1 MARPPLLASLLGRAA
16 PEPAPASS
24 SPVPPTG
31 HLHVERMDGPWVTGW
46 SADAAGGESPPQLHI
61 DGAPVQT
68 RIEPVHRADV
78 NAALQAPAEARLG
91 WRLLLPVQAWQ
102 DDGRARRVELAAGG
116 HLQSVALPA
125 SAREWVDG
133 LMRDGRVDL
142 LASLWDQLRPWMAP
156 GPHGL
161 DPAQTAWLAQA
172 HRRLHAAVPPGMSLA
187 TMAAPLGKVERLE
200 RGVLHGW
207 VCWPGAVDEPL
218 ELRVD
223 GRAVDAAAIRTERD
237 DVARA
242 LGSPRGR
249 LGFEIEVPAAVW
261 TPGVDT
267 LSLEVRC
274 AGRPLDG
281 GALAWPRAQLADW
294 LDAQRQAE
302 ATAPEQEHPAH
313 RADRQYSLLLLL
325 EHLRAAGLLAPHALS
340 ADRQAFVREQAARF
354 GVPLAAP
361 AVASAL
367 PDGAPAALEP
377 MADAGAHDVSTVA
390 VWRLLRGYNERVIA
404 GEPPAAALSASLD
417 DPAARGV
424 VGQRFLWSLIPFFCA
439 EGQFAALRPHLDAAR
454 LRRLAQS
461 NSAWELS
468 LVLPEAALAGDH
480 TLATAVMRRLA
491 DGAAGWVNTE
501 CVAAAVRASLRPG
514 DQGVVDPPVAEFLQA
529 VLDHFE
535 HLGRAPYWSRLHDHH
550 LMGALV
556 ALLAAE
562 SLLTDRLIYW
572 AQDVATRLYAL
583 VPDFWAALDAAP
595 APSGGWGSACVEARA
610 LYTGVSHA
618 LAGEGGSH
626 AALAA
631 LTRLK
636 VLGNVD
642 ADACGREIAMDV
654 LAADPLQA
662 AALCGTPDES
672 VRLAAHPAAPPLAG
686 WVAQPATL
694 SDRIARLADVPA
706 PPGRRALPEL
716 VAACLHGAGRPLTT
730 PQQAALRRMAGR
742 EGAYLGVRLA
752 AEHWLAG
759 APRLATAEALA
770 ALVAWRDL
778 WFHAFDDAAEHPL
791 PPAPLSASY
800 SRLDAAVRGGGLAPE
815 LSGALGRVV
824 GELRRA
830 LTGRHGDLVRELEGG
845 LRALPAALAQ
855 GGAEAAGA
863 AGRSVLVAVYSCQRN
878 LATRVQA
885 IRDTWGRD
893 LDARGIPWVVVV
905 GDGDGQLGDDRVLR
919 LAVSDAYEDL
929 PAKTL
934 TLVEWAWRQTPFE
947 HLLKIDDD
955 CHLAVDAY
963 FAQSAFLAHHYHGR
977 RLHRGIGGTDRT
989 WHQAR
994 SHRARAAA
1002 SADKS
1007 PEPSTY
1013 ADGGAGYVLSR
1024 LAMGQVVQA
1033 LSTTRGA
1040 RLTRSAFLED
1050 KLLGDLLASRGITL
1064 ASHGHYTLIRRRF
1077 GQGDVMGAAGP
1088 TRALPVNAYDNL
1100 FLPGP
1105 ASPTLVTHLDGHEDM
1120 ADVQAGQ
1127 ARAELLPHRLWPSC
1141 APVRLG
1147 GEGTNQLELLSPPAR
1162 ARALRDAPVVVV
1174 AVARNERVL
1183 MPHFLAHYRQL
1194 GVRAF
1199 AIVDNLSDDGT
1210 REYLAAQDDVVLY
1223 SADTQYR
1230 HSHYGV
1236 SWQQAV
1242 LAGHRLGRW
1251 AIVAD
1256 IDEFLVYPDSETRPV
1271 DEWLASLDAAGHD
1284 AAQVLMVDMYPAGD
1298 LDGADFR
1305 HAAPFDAAPC
1315 HDEQALLPWAL
1326 GSGAYSNGRTYL
1338 SGLRH
1343 RLIPDSAPNLYTSQ
1357 KIAVFRYRPWVRLSE
1372 GLHYASNLRPAPE
1385 PVWFA
1390 HFKYHAGFR
1399 TKVLTEV
1406 ARQQHFNGAEE
1417 YRKYAALLAEARG
1430 SLVDPR
1436 VTRTWHGSRTWTRD
1450 A

>member
-1 MARPPLLASLLGRAA
+1 MARPPLLASLLGRSAA
-16 PEPAPASS
+16 DTAPAPA
-24 SPVPPTG
+24 VAGPPTD
-31 HLHVERMDGPWVTGW
+31 HLHVERVEGAWVVGW
-46 SADAAGGESPPQLHI
+46 SADAGGGSLPPRLHL
-61 DGAPVQT
+61 DGVAVDARVEAVHREDVNRALQVPTGAP
-68 RIEPVHRADV
+68 
-78 NAALQAPAEARLG
+78 LG
-91 WRLLLPVQAWQ
+91 WRLQLPVSAWL
-102 DDGRARRVELAAGG
+102 DDGSVRHVEVRAGDRAEAVPLPRRAGDW
-116 HLQSVALPA
+116 LDAVR
-125 SAREWVDG
+125 RE
-133 LMRDGRVDL
+133 GRVDL
-142 LASLWDQLRPWMAP
+142 LGPLWEQLRAWTAP
-156 GPHGL
+156 GQRVL
-161 DPAQTAWLAQA
+161 DEAQAEWLADQS
-172 HRRLHAAVPPGMSLA
+172 RRLHAALPAGVSPGQ
-187 TMAAPLGKVERLE
+187 MAAPLGKVERLD
-200 RGVLHGW
+200 RGVLQGW
-207 VCWPGAVDEPL
+207 ACWPAAIDEPL
-218 ELRVD
+218 ELWVD
-223 GRAVDAAAIRTERD
+223 GQAIDAGAIRTERD

-249 LGFEIEVPAAVW
+249 LGFEFEVPAAVW
-261 TPGVDT
+261 AGHPDAV
-267 LSLEVRC
+267 SLEVRC
-274 AGRPLDG
+274 AGRPLEG
-281 GALAWPRAQLADW
+281 SPLTWRRAQLADW

-302 ATAPEQEHPAH
+302 AAVPAQEPAAD
-313 RADRQYSLLLLL
+313 RADRQYAVLLLL
-325 EHLRAAGLLAPHALS
+325 EHLRAAGLTDGAGALP
-340 ADRQAFVREQAARF
+340 AERLAFVREQAARF
-354 GVPLAAP
+354 GVQLAAAAAP
-361 AVASAL
+361 APADELAAQGAL
-367 PDGAPAALEP
+367 
-377 MADAGAHDVSTVA
+377 ADAAAQDVSTVT
-390 VWRLLRGYNERVIA
+390 VWRLLRQFNARLLA
-404 GEPPAAALSASLD
+404 GDTSAAALARLLD
-417 DPAARGV
+417 DPAAQGV
-424 VGQRFLWSLIPFFCA
+424 VGQRCLWSLIPYFCA
-439 EGQFAALRPHLDAAR
+439 QGQFATVRPHLDAAR

-461 NSAWELS
+461 SSAWELS

-480 TLATAVMRRLA
+480 ALATAVMRRLA

-501 CVAAAVRASLRPG
+501 CVAAAVRTSLQPG
-514 DQGVVDPPVAEFLQA
+514 DQGTVEAPVAEFLQA

-535 HLGRAPYWSRLHDHH
+535 HLGRAPYWSRLHDQH
-550 LMGALV
+550 LIGALV
-556 ALLAAE
+556 ALLAHD
-562 SLLTDRLIYW
+562 SLLNDRLAYW
-572 AQDVATRLYAL
+572 AQDVAVRLYAL
-583 VPDFWAALDAAP
+583 VPDFWAAVDAVPAP
-595 APSGGWGSACVEARA
+595 AGGWGSACLEARQLHETVHDA
-610 LYTGVSHA
+610 LH
-618 LAGEGGSH
+618 GGRDAH

-631 LTRLK
+631 LTRLR

-642 ADACGREIAMDV
+642 ADACGRELAV
-654 LAADPLQA
+654 EALAADPARA
-662 AALCGTPDES
+662 AALCATPEELI
-672 VRLAAHPAAPPLAG
+672 RLTAHPDAPALAD
-686 WVAQPATL
+686 WVHDPSALA
-694 SDRIARLADVPA
+694 DRIARLADVPL
-706 PPGRRALPEL
+706 PLGRRALPDL
-716 VAACLHGAGRPLTT
+716 VAACMDGHGQALSP

-742 EGAYLGVRLA
+742 EGGYLGVRLA

-759 APRLATAEALA
+759 AARRDPAQALA
-770 ALVAWRDL
+770 ALVVWRDL
-778 WFHAFDDAAEHPL
+778 WFHAFDDAAEQPL

-800 SRLDAAVRGGGLAPE
+800 SRLDAAARGSG
-815 LSGALGRVV
+815 LSGELAAALGRVV
-824 GELRRA
+824 AELRRA
-830 LTGRHGDLVRELEGG
+830 LAGRHGDTVRELEAGA
-845 LRALPAALAQ
+845 RPVPAALADRP
-855 GGAEAAGA
+855 GS
-863 AGRSVLVAVYSCQRN
+863 RSVLVAVYSCQRN

-893 LDARGIPWVVVV
+893 LDARGIPWIVVV

-919 LAVSDAYEDL
+919 LQASDAYEDL

-934 TLVEWAWRQTPFE
+934 ALVEWAWRHTPFE

-989 WHQAR
+989 WHQGR
-994 SHRARAAA
+994 SRRARAAA

-1024 LAMGQVVQA
+1024 LAMGQVVKA

-1077 GQGDVMGAAGP
+1077 GQGDVDGAAGAAT

-1120 ADVQAGQ
+1120 AEVQAGQ
-1127 ARAELLPHRLWPSC
+1127 RLVRLRPHRLWPSC

-1147 GEGTNQLELLSPPAR
+1147 GEGTNQLELLSPPER
-1162 ARALRDAPVVVV
+1162 ARALRHAPVVVV

-1199 AIVDNLSDDGT
+1199 GIVDNLSDDGT

-1223 SADTQYR
+1223 SADTEYR

-1236 SWQQAV
+1236 SWQQA
-1242 LAGHRLGRW
+1242 LLSGHRLGRW
-1251 AIVAD
+1251 AILAD
-1256 IDEFLVYPDSETRPV
+1256 IDEFLVYPDCETRPV
-1271 DEWLASLDAAGHD
+1271 DDWLAGLDAAGHD
-1284 AAQVLMVDMYPAGD
+1284 AAQVLMVDMYPSGM
-1298 LDGADFR
+1298 LDEADFR
-1305 HAAPFDAAPC
+1305 RATPFEAAPC

-1430 SLVDPR
+1430 SLADPR
-1436 VTRTWHGSRTWTRD
+1436 ITRTWHGSRTWTRD